1 MRTVRRIPLSPACL
15 PGNEPLLFAPQSWG
29 IRMTSSNNENAFDF
43 ERSLAELEAIV
54 QRLESSDLSLEDSL
68 KAFEQGVV
76 LTRACQQ
83 ALASAEQRVQLLV
96 EENGVSQARP
106 FDSGQENGGY

>member
-1 MRTVRRIPLSPACL
+1 
-15 PGNEPLLFAPQSWG
+15 
-29 IRMTSSNNENAFDF
+29 MTSSNNETAFDF

-54 QRLESSDLSLEDSL
+54 QRLESSDLSLEESL
-68 KAFEQGVV
+68 KAFEHGIA
-76 LTRACQQ
+76 LTRSCQQ

-106 FDSGQENGGY
+106 FDSQNQNGGGF